1 MALHLIALHV
11 IPSHCP
17 ESHPRALHRPG
28 GSSWL
33 RVTSHRST
41 SHCLALH
48 PHLAASCTLLYPTSL
63 HGSTMPTG
71 RRVLGSGCPLPACS
85 GPRHPPAPAA
95 GAAHPSLPA
104 PPGAVI
110 PTPCRGPP
118 ALLCVSHIHHPSH
131 PQITPALLTRL
142 PRDAGILQAPLHTPL
157 IAILFNYW
165 ANYWKQQHRGPEP
178 QALLQKKSFQLAGSA
193 HLCRLLPPAAPPA
206 PAIPLPRC
214 DAIWKLSAPASSRH
228 Y

>member
-1 MALHLIALHV
+1 MCCIALNCIALHRILLPHLTSPCTTSPCISAPCIVLPCIALACMALHLIALHV

-41 SHCLALH
+41 SHCPALH

-142 PRDAGILQAPLHTPL
+142 PRDAGIL
-157 IAILFNYW
+157 
-165 ANYWKQQHRGPEP
+165 
-178 QALLQKKSFQLAGSA
+178 
-193 HLCRLLPPAAPPA
+193 
-206 PAIPLPRC
+206 
-214 DAIWKLSAPASSRH
+214 
-228 Y
+228 